1 MEGNNVKD
9 RHRMIWET
17 VLRDAAGPL
26 SAYYTPS
33 DYSLESLS
41 LRPLE
46 YNSEDFF
53 LHQIRSRLDLGRT
66 HAFTTLLP
74 EIVSATTTEYRH
86 KISYSQGSIRGKIH
100 VPRLIAARAR
110 GDRRGIPVIRAERQ
124 LITPENLLVSEVLRL
139 SLRVAKQWAS
149 VEGAESKAAI
159 QMVNELQSV
168 ESSYPWVELR
178 AKPRPILRELVSLV
192 LGRVKV
198 GITMP
203 DGPFHQLANLF
214 ADDFGSAAGF
224 EPVIGESLRMLLSQH
239 PAFEDKVFELLCVGW
254 LITAISRYADTT
266 EVNVKGLKGANKKPL
281 LVTSYDNRGI
291 ELYFQTSAN
300 VLPKGRWIHKRT
312 KAPLKGI
319 PDITLKLTTGYTSKV
334 IILDAKNRSDSTEPD
349 VVYKLLGYKENW
361 GVSPFYG
368 VGIYPSLEDR
378 LEINRLHSGTD
389 SLFLIHIP
397 LLRARRVIDKV
408 AARLLMSL

>member
-1 MEGNNVKD
+1 MEGSNGKD
-9 RHRMIWET
+9 RHRMIWVA

-41 LRPLE
+41 LRPVE

-53 LHQIRSRLDLGRT
+53 LHEIRSRLDLGRS

-74 EIVSATTTEYRH
+74 EIVDATTSEYRH
-86 KISYSQGSIRGKIH
+86 EVSYSQGNIRGKLH

-110 GDRRGIPVIRAERQ
+110 GDRRGIPVIRAEHQ
-124 LITPENLLVSEVLRL
+124 LMTPENLLVSEVLRL

-149 VEGAESKAAI
+149 AEGAESKLAR
-159 QMVNELQSV
+159 QMFIELQNV

-192 LGRVKV
+192 LGRAKIGVTLP
-198 GITMP
+198 G
-203 DGPFHQLANLF
+203 GPVHRLAKLF
-214 ADDFGSAAGF
+214 SDDFSSAAGF
-224 EPVIGESLRMLLSQH
+224 ESAIGESLRMLLSQH

-254 LITAISRYADTT
+254 LITAIRRTANTT
-266 EVNVKGLKGANKKPL
+266 EINVKGLKGSNKKPL
-281 LVTSYDNRGI
+281 LVASYDNRVI

-300 VLPKGRWIHKRT
+300 VLPKGRWIHRRT

-319 PDITLKLTTGYTSKV
+319 PDITLKVTTGDASKV
-334 IILDAKNRSDSTEPD
+334 IILDAKNRSDSTEPE
-349 VVYKLLGYKENW
+349 VMYKLLGYKENW
-361 GVSPFYG
+361 GISPFYG
-368 VGIYPSLEDR
+368 VGIYPSLEEH
-378 LEINRLHSGTD
+378 LEINRLQSGAD
-389 SLFLIHIP
+389 SLFLFHIP
-397 LLRARRVIDKV
+397 LLQARRTIERITRTII
-408 AARLLMSL
+408 APA